1 MSDNKDFKASY
12 RKLLGKRKNT
22 SHVFGDV
29 GKSFRATVCGGG
41 GGVFSEETRNE
52 IHKLI
57 LVEEN
62 KQLELN
68 KVPGRTSKSWK
79 QYDSATS
86 L

>member
-1 MSDNKDFKASY
+1 MSDNKDFKATY
-12 RKLLGKRKNT
+12 RKLLRKRRNT
-22 SHVFGDV
+22 AHVFEDV
-29 GKSFRATVCGGG
+29 GKSFRATVYGIA
-41 GGVFSEETRNE
+41 VFPKETRYE

-57 LVEEN
+57 LVEED

-68 KVPGRTSKSWK
+68 KVSGRTSKSWK

>member
-1 MSDNKDFKASY
+1 MFLEMWGNLSE
-12 RKLLGKRKNT
+12 LLCVVVVV
-22 SHVFGDV
+22 VF
-29 GKSFRATVCGGG
+29 
-41 GGVFSEETRNE
+41 FSEETRNE

-57 LVEEN
+57 LVEED

-68 KVPGRTSKSWK
+68 KEPGRTSKSWK

>member
-1 MSDNKDFKASY
+1 M
-12 RKLLGKRKNT
+12 
-22 SHVFGDV
+22 
-29 GKSFRATVCGGG
+29 CGGG